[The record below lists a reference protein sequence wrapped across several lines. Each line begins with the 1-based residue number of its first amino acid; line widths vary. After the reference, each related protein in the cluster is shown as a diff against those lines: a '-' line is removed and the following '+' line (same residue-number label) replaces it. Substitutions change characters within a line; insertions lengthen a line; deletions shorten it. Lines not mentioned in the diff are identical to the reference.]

1 MTEEDPYRGITCSA
15 YDLLELWSM
24 RKSKVKADWLGRNIS
39 GLIENL
45 ITDSEG
51 EWAIWSGGEKT
62 RLDHLKRIEEAK

>member
-45 ITDSEG
+45 VTDSEG
-51 EWAIWSGGEKT
+51 
-62 RLDHLKRIEEAK
+62 